1 MKLLEKKLFVVNF
14 TAEELD
20 ALELADRVLGELYN
34 VFGRDDKLVSP
45 DTGELV
51 ELNELPRVRGILNLL
66 CTRRTSELD

>member
-20 ALELADRVLGELYN
+20 ALELADRALGELYN

-66 CTRRTSELD
+66 CTRRTFELD

>member
-1 MKLLEKKLFVVNF
+1 MKLLEKRLFVVNF

-20 ALELADRVLGELYN
+20 ALELADRALGELYN
-34 VFGRDDKLVSP
+34 HFGRDDKLVSP

-66 CTRRTSELD
+66 YARRTFELD